1 MRNQFAVAT
10 FNLLN
15 LHDAQ
20 TPFYDKEGYT
30 LAQYNEKCDW
40 IAHQLDNLDADIV
53 GFQEV
58 WSEKALADAV
68 RRSSKMSGAQV
79 IIAPGA
85 IQGNKLPKVGI
96 VSRLPLIGKVESIQ
110 EIPASLALDL
120 PGPVQANLPV
130 EPRKHALFSRPI
142 LKAQFNL
149 SAAHDTPQILTVFVL
164 HLKSKRPNAYEVTV
178 NGEQLREDLD
188 DAATEARASLRSLI
202 MRGIE
207 ATAVRSLVLQTIAHS
222 NTPTIV
228 LGDFNDSA
236 DSVTTEII
244 TGRSAPFDKAGRDT
258 TLFNAADLT
267 YRHKMTRDVT
277 YSHVHQDDPGTL
289 DHVLV
294 SEEFLPNSK
303 FSQFVVQKVDFF
315 NDHLNE
321 RNPLTSDHG
330 VVRVRFRSN
339 AVPTFAATKPPS
351 LPVLTGQ

>member
-15 LHDAQ
+15 FHDAQ

-30 LAQYNEKCDW
+30 VAQYNQKCDW

-58 WSEKALADAV
+58 WSERALVDAV

-79 IIAPGA
+79 VTAPSAGL
-85 IQGNKLPKVGI
+85 GNKLPRVGI
-96 VSRLPLIGKVESIQ
+96 VSRLPLVGAVESIQ

-120 PGPVQANLPV
+120 PGPVQANLPF

-142 LKAQFNL
+142 LRARLNL
-149 SAAHDTPQILTVFVL
+149 SAAHDEPQILTVFVL
-164 HLKSKRPNAYEVTV
+164 HLKSKRPNAYEVVV
-178 NGEQLREDLD
+178 NGETLKENLD
-188 DAATEARASLRSLI
+188 DAATAARASLRSLI

-207 ATAVRSLVLQTIAHS
+207 AAAVRALVLETISHT
-222 NTPTIV
+222 NTPTLV

-303 FSQFVVQKVDFF
+303 FGQFVVQKVDYF
-315 NDHLNE
+315 NDHLND
-321 RNPLTSDHG
+321 RDPLTSDHG
-330 VVRVRFRSN
+330 VVRVKFRSN
-339 AVPTFAATKPPS
+339 LVTGLAQAQVVAVAS
-351 LPVLTGQ
+351 VTGK

>member
-15 LHDAQ
+15 FHDPQ

-30 LAQYNEKCDW
+30 LAQYNQKCDW

-58 WSEKALADAV
+58 WSEKALVDAV
-68 RRSSKMSGAQV
+68 RRSSKMAGAQV
-79 IIAPGA
+79 VMAPGA
-85 IQGNKLPKVGI
+85 GPGNGLPKVGI
-96 VSRLPLIGKVESIQ
+96 VSRLPLVGSVESIKD
-110 EIPASLALDL
+110 IPASLALDL
-120 PGPVQANLPV
+120 PGPVQPNLPA

-149 SAAHDTPQILTVFVL
+149 SAAHESPQLLTVFVL
-164 HLKSKRPNAYEVTV
+164 HLKSKRPNAYEVMV
-178 NGEQLREDLD
+178 NGEQLKEDLD

-207 ATAVRSLVLQTIAHS
+207 ATAVRSLVLQTISHT
-222 NTPTIV
+222 NTPTLV

-258 TLFNAADLT
+258 ALFNAADLT

-303 FSQFVVQKVDFF
+303 FSQFVVQKVDYF

-321 RNPLTSDHG
+321 RDPLTSDHG
-330 VVRVRFRSN
+330 VVRVKFRSN
-339 AVPTFAATKPPS
+339 VMPSFAAAATPS
-351 LPVLTGQ
+351 NSPVTGK